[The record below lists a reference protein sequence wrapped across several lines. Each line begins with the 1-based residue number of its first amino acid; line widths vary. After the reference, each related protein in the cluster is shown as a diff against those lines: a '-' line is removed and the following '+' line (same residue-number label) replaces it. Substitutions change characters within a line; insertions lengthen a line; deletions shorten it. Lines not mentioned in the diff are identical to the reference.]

1 MFNRIQYLESL
12 IYQEE
17 YPFFADDLQ
26 ITLQRMFEPY
36 TVDDL
41 SDMDNSYSYE
51 FLVAINNE
59 GFFSHTIELEAGVSM
74 HTMDDAIKGKDL
86 YYLNIMVSTEK
97 PFATALFLKY
107 TQGDEQEAPVV
118 SKLPFDEKQAP
129 FFDTYLL
136 FLNEYQLC
144 HVSYEDLNETVKWDT
159 ERVSFYYRYF
169 NPNNNHVLE
178 VPF

>member
-1 MFNRIQYLESL
+1 MLFRS
-12 IYQEE
+12 
-17 YPFFADDLQ
+17 DDLQ
-26 ITLQRMFEPY
+26 VTLQQIFKGH

-41 SDMDNSYSYE
+41 SNMDNSYSYE

-74 HTMDDAIKGKDL
+74 HTMDDAIKDRDL

-107 TQGDEQEAPVV
+107 TQGDEQEAPMV
-118 SKLPFDEKQAP
+118 SKHPFDETHAS
-129 FFDTYLL
+129 FFENYLL

-144 HVSYEDLNETVKWDT
+144 HVSYEDLNAIVKWDT
-159 ERVSFYYRYF
+159 EKVSFYYRYF